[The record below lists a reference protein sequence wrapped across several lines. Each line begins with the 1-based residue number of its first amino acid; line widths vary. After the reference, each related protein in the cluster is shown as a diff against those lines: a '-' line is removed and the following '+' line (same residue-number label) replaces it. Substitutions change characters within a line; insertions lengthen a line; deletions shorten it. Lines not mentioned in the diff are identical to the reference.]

1 MALCK
6 YIYFFPYGARLVWLQ
21 TDIPPPPA
29 GSLVLLV
36 SLTYFAVVV
45 LIVVVVVVVDV
56 VVTVISSKNKSNTFK
71 FETFLD
77 FPIFV

>member
-21 TDIPPPPA
+21 TDITPPA